1 VTAPA
6 PACHY
11 CGRTGQPLTVCCDKH
26 PDDLVCADG
35 KDCTAYILAT
45 TPDPDSDDAA

>member
-11 CGRTGQPLTVCCDKH
+11 CGRAGQRLVRCCDRH
-26 PDDLVCADG
+26 PDDLVCADAA
-35 KDCTAYILAT
+35 DCTAYIIGS
-45 TPDPDSDDAA
+45 TPDPDGDR